1 MENESRTKKTLR
13 NITVGII
20 SKIILII
27 LPFINRTIIIW
38 FLGAQYLGIR
48 SLYTSI
54 LEVLNLSEL
63 GLSIAV
69 VYSMYGLIAQSDT
82 DRICELLNYF
92 RRTYI
97 WISVVIFVA
106 GLVILPA
113 LPWLISGEY
122 SSDINIYILFLIYL
136 FQTISSYIVVGYK
149 GVILNAYQRM
159 DIASGVQMLTL
170 VGQQILQ
177 FVVLMLIKNYYAYA
191 IVAPIFTIA
200 NNLMI
205 SYICKRMYP
214 ELTCCGKISAE
225 MKSKLN
231 KQISGLLIDRMSVAI
246 RNSSDNIVISAM
258 FGLTVL
264 SKYSNYYYIMFTGVY
279 GTLLFLIQAIQAS
292 VGDSI
297 ARESQ
302 EKNYHDFINFNF
314 LFAWLN
320 VCSVTCMY
328 ALFQP
333 FISIWIGAENLLAR
347 HEMILFCVYGY
358 LFNVC
363 SPINPY
369 FDGNGLWE
377 KVKKSIL
384 VCTILN
390 IVLNVI
396 LGKIIGISG
405 IIISTVIC
413 LIIPYIFGRIHIIY
427 KHYFKDYRESDYYAR
442 QAIYLLAT
450 VISCVLVS
458 IIISLINISNS
469 VNGLLIRFFICVLV
483 SSITMFTLLNKTH
496 DYEVGKEFIK
506 THIFL
511 RGRKKI

>member
-122 SSDINIYILFLIYL
+122 PSDINIYILFLIYL

-258 FGLTVL
+258 FGLTV
-264 SKYSNYYYIMFTGVY
+264 
-279 GTLLFLIQAIQAS
+279 
-292 VGDSI
+292 
-297 ARESQ
+297 
-302 EKNYHDFINFNF
+302 
-314 LFAWLN
+314 
-320 VCSVTCMY
+320 
-328 ALFQP
+328 
-333 FISIWIGAENLLAR
+333 
-347 HEMILFCVYGY
+347 
-358 LFNVC
+358 
-363 SPINPY
+363 
-369 FDGNGLWE
+369 
-377 KVKKSIL
+377 
-384 VCTILN
+384 
-390 IVLNVI
+390 
-396 LGKIIGISG
+396 
-405 IIISTVIC
+405 IIILC
-413 LIIPYIFGRIHIIY
+413 LLEYMGHF
-427 KHYFKDYRESDYYAR
+427 YF
-442 QAIYLLAT
+442 
-450 VISCVLVS
+450 
-458 IIISLINISNS
+458 
-469 VNGLLIRFFICVLV
+469 
-483 SSITMFTLLNKTH
+483 
-496 DYEVGKEFIK
+496 
-506 THIFL
+506 
-511 RGRKKI
+511 